1 MPAAEESILQSI
13 IKSHKVMSHRGKHL
27 QIIQT
32 AIPNQN
38 SMLLQEIKYYGMD
51 FNIIDISRKILNR
64 QYIKD
69 NLLISV
75 IYKHFIRQKVFFFFI

>member
-1 MPAAEESILQSI
+1 MPAAEESILKSI
-13 IKSHKVMSHRGKHL
+13 IKSHNGIMSHRGKHL

-75 IYKHFIRQKVFFFFI
+75 I